1 MGRLLGE
8 SCHGGEVLLLEGD
21 LGAGKTTLTQ
31 GVATGLGVTAPV
43 ISPTFILLREYE
55 GRLPLYHFDFY
66 RLEGT
71 GRAVDLEFGEY
82 LGAGGVCVIEWPAFA
97 PELAPP
103 EYLGVELRISGETS
117 RTLTLEAVGRRHE
130 ELLCRLEAALTPN
143 PSPCGGRGET
153 APSPSPLEGEGATG

>member
-8 SCHGGEVLLLEGD
+8 SCRGGEVLLLEGD
-21 LGAGKTTLTQ
+21 LGTGKTTLTQ
-31 GVATGLGVTAPV
+31 GVAAGLGVTAPLV
-43 ISPTFILLREYE
+43 SPTFILLREYE

-130 ELLCRLEAALTPN
+130 ELLGRLAVALDSRQ
-143 PSPCGGRGET
+143 PSACG
-153 APSPSPLEGEGATG
+153 

>member
-1 MGRLLGE
+1 MTFVSLTTNHYSLTTRSTEETRRVGQLLGE
-8 SCHGGEVLLLEGD
+8 ACRGGEVLLLEGD

-31 GVATGLGVTAPV
+31 GVAAGLGVSALV

-71 GRAVDLEFGEY
+71 GRAVDLEFGDY
-82 LGAGGVCVIEWPAFA
+82 LDAGGVCVVEWLSFA

-103 EYLGVELRISGETS
+103 AYLRVALCISGETS
-117 RTLTLEAVGRRHE
+117 RTMTLEAMGRRHE
-130 ELLCRLEAALTPN
+130 ELVGRLEAAIT
-143 PSPCGGRGET
+143 
-153 APSPSPLEGEGATG
+153 